1 MTIPSNEAE
10 RLMVYINPERCTGC
24 RSCEIACA
32 VEKSKSKSLYEAIF
46 ERPAPKPRTKVIV
59 AELLNVPARCQ
70 HCEDA
75 PCLSVCPTSAIEK
88 TQEGFITLNERRCI
102 GCLMCVIACPFGH
115 PRYEREYKSAL
126 KCDLC
131 AERVRRGDLPAC
143 VEACPTEA
151 LLFGTVEEVTEIV
164 KRESL
169 RGLLQ
174 GLKAPEVVIIKGEKG
189 ESKLPNLY
197 MAYSRVRWY

>member
-1 MTIPSNEAE
+1 MCRTGEKRRST
-10 RLMVYINPERCTGC
+10 RL
-24 RSCEIACA
+24 
-32 VEKSKSKSLYEAIF
+32 
-46 ERPAPKPRTKVIV
+46 
-59 AELLNVPARCQ
+59 
-70 HCEDA
+70 
-75 PCLSVCPTSAIEK
+75 
-88 TQEGFITLNERRCI
+88 
-102 GCLMCVIACPFGH
+102 
-115 PRYEREYKSAL
+115 
-126 KCDLC
+126 
-131 AERVRRGDLPAC
+131 RGSRAQ
-143 VEACPTEA
+143 TEA